1 LNFSVTQNMENCEI
15 WKVESGKWKVN
26 IKNNCKA
33 GELKIE
39 FQKLLKRKIFMYFL
53 SESEF

>member
-1 LNFSVTQNMENCEI
+1 MESGK